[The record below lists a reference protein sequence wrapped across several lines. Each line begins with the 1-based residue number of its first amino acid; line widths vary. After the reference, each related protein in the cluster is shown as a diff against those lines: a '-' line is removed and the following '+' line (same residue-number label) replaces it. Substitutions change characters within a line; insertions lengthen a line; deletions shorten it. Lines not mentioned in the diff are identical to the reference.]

1 METGLLDDR
10 GHSRSPT
17 PMNAFFFFF
26 LIALISAM
34 AWTILLLFFERQN
47 GRWMGLIGAWVAVVV
62 LGAIWQAEAIVW
74 LWIFLKAVLAVW
86 FGAFVF
92 LIVGTVSTTSTKPV
106 SWPIL
111 SCALVSTLVNVAA
124 GLYFLWE
131 ATVSGGGV

>member
-1 METGLLDDR
+1 
-10 GHSRSPT
+10 
-17 PMNAFFFFF
+17 MNAFFFFF

-34 AWTILLLFFERQN
+34 AWTILLLIFERQN
-47 GRWMGLIGAWVAVVV
+47 GRWMGLIGAWAAVVV
-62 LGAIWQAEAIVW
+62 LGAIWQAEAIAW

-86 FGAFVF
+86 FGAIVF

-111 SCALVSTLVNVAA
+111 SCALISTLVNVAA